1 MPFSGTTPL
10 SIMRGHADKPPPW
23 PSEIKS
29 DVSLA
34 VEVVLLKALAKA
46 PADRYQSAGELA
58 EALKKA
64 ATRVIEEA
72 IPVEKEAMP
81 VWQKVLLWAWGAVEG
96 VVLLAVVGGLLLA
109 SHL

>member
-1 MPFSGTTPL
+1 VARRL
-10 SIMRGHADKPPPW
+10 SILRGHTDKPLPW

-34 VEVVLLKALAKA
+34 VEVVLLKALAKT

-64 ATRVIEEA
+64 ATRAIEEA
-72 IPVEKEAMP
+72 VPVEKEAMP
-81 VWQKVLLWAWGAVEG
+81 VWQKVLLWA
-96 VVLLAVVGGLLLA
+96 
-109 SHL
+109 